1 MQKSFAKKKNHQQ
14 TKQKQNKNTPHKLIV
29 FYFVKDSQ
37 ATIPESVDGSQDLF
51 NLQAQPLP
59 PLPKDPSEEICMI
72 HFYIYIYK
80 IKYKY

>member
-1 MQKSFAKKKNHQQ
+1 MQKSFAKKKKKTTN
-14 TKQKQNKNTPHKLIV
+14 KQNKNTPHKLIF

-72 HFYIYIYK
+72 HFYIYKKSNIN
-80 IKYKY
+80 IKF